1 MSIGK
6 QIKAMRK
13 IRGLTQKELAEKC
26 SMADSAVRKYESG
39 KIVPKIEMLKRIAD
53 ALEMPVGAFLPS
65 MGLGESTGSRIKIA
79 RERQGVTQAEL
90 AEKMGVTPQTISQYE
105 RNIINPKPET
115 IKKFADA
122 LGVDARWLEVGEYED
137 NSLSGEEQQLLR
149 YFRIM
154 SPEGQRV
161 ALERMDELSQHPRYK
176 KRLLTSRHRKD
187 NQHEV

>member
-1 MSIGK
+1 
-6 QIKAMRK
+6 
-13 IRGLTQKELAEKC
+13 
-26 SMADSAVRKYESG
+26 
-39 KIVPKIEMLKRIAD
+39 
-53 ALEMPVGAFLPS
+53 
-65 MGLGESTGSRIKIA
+65 
-79 RERQGVTQAEL
+79 
-90 AEKMGVTPQTISQYE
+90 MGVTPQTISQYE
-105 RNIINPKPET
+105 RNIKNPKPET

-176 KRLLTSRHRKD
+176 KD
-187 NQHEV
+187 F

>member
-79 RERQGVTQAEL
+79 RARQGVTQAEL
-90 AEKMGVTPQTISQYE
+90 AEKMGVTPQSISQYE

-154 SPEGQRV
+154 SPEGQHV

-176 KRLLTSRHRKD
+176 KD
-187 NQHEV
+187 F

>member
-1 MSIGK
+1 MLIGE
-6 QIKAMRK
+6 QIKAMRQ
-13 IRGLTQKELAEKC
+13 IRGLTQKELAQKC

-65 MGLGESTGSRIKIA
+65 MGIGESAGSRIKMA
-79 RERQGVTQAEL
+79 RERQNMTQKEL
-90 AEKMGVTPQTISQYE
+90 AEKMGTTPQNISQYE
-105 RNIINPKPET
+105 RGIRNPKLET
-115 IKKFADA
+115 RERLAKT
-122 LGVDARWLEVGEYED
+122 LGVDAHWLEVGEYED

-176 KRLLTSRHRKD
+176 KD
-187 NQHEV
+187 F

>member
-1 MSIGK
+1 MSIGE

-137 NSLSGEEQQLLR
+137 NSLSGISESCPPKGSVLR
-149 YFRIM
+149 LSAWMNFPSIRDTKKTFDLKTQK
-154 SPEGQRV
+154 GQ
-161 ALERMDELSQHPRYK
+161 S
-176 KRLLTSRHRKD
+176 T
-187 NQHEV
+187 

>member
-1 MSIGK
+1 MSIGE
-6 QIKAMRK
+6 QIKAMRQ

-65 MGLGESTGSRIKIA
+65 MGIGESAGSRIKMA
-79 RERQGVTQAEL
+79 RERQNMTQKEL
-90 AEKMGVTPQTISQYE
+90 AEKMGTTPQNISQYE
-105 RNIINPKPET
+105 RGIRNPKLET
-115 IKKFADA
+115 REQFAKV
-122 LGVDARWLEVGEYED
+122 LGVDAHWLEVGKYED

-176 KRLLTSRHRKD
+176 KD
-187 NQHEV
+187 F

>member
-1 MSIGK
+1 MSMGE
-6 QIKAMRK
+6 QIRAMRQ
-13 IRGLTQKELAEKC
+13 IRGLTQKELGQKLGLSFQSVAQWENGLRC
-26 SMADSAVRKYESG
+26 
-39 KIVPKIEMLKRIAD
+39 PKIETLKRIAD

-65 MGLGESTGSRIKIA
+65 MGIGESAGRRIKMA
-79 RERQGVTQAEL
+79 RERQNMTQKEL
-90 AEKMGVTPQTISQYE
+90 AEKMGTTSQNISQYE

-176 KRLLTSRHRKD
+176 KD
-187 NQHEV
+187 F

>member
-1 MSIGK
+1 
-6 QIKAMRK
+6 
-13 IRGLTQKELAEKC
+13 
-26 SMADSAVRKYESG
+26 MADSAVRKYESG

-122 LGVDARWLEVGEYED
+122 LGVDARWLEVRGIR
-137 NSLSGEEQQLLR
+137 GQQLVRRGTAASSL
-149 YFRIM
+149 FQNHV
-154 SPEGQRV
+154 PEGQRV
-161 ALERMDELSQHPRYK
+161 ALERMDELSQHPRYE

>member
-1 MSIGK
+1 MK
-6 QIKAMRK
+6 KTTMPDWCVAVKKAM
-13 IRGLTQKELAEKC
+13 IDHDDMT
-26 SMADSAVRKYESG
+26 
-39 KIVPKIEMLKRIAD
+39 
-53 ALEMPVGAFLPS
+53 
-65 MGLGESTGSRIKIA
+65 
-79 RERQGVTQAEL
+79 VTEL

-176 KRLLTSRHRKD
+176 KD
-187 NQHEV
+187 F